1 VKVSQVGK
9 GDASFRG
16 PWADGPPPAEL
27 EVHAPPLDRFGF
39 EELRRMALT
48 GLAQVW
54 FVLRAVAVW
63 TVRRRGRSL
72 RTAAAEGLVD
82 SFEALGPTFVKLGQ
96 LVASSPGLFPSFLAD
111 ACLRCLDEVPPVDP
125 ATARSLL
132 THGLGRPPEEIFA
145 TFDPLPVS
153 AASIAQVHAC
163 TLPDGRLAVLK
174 VQRPDIAHRMNTDLR
189 ILRKLAGF
197 LARTKVGKQSNAIA
211 IIEDLHQVTNQ
222 ELCCALEAHRQS
234 MFRENL
240 WAFGDNKAVTAPEVY
255 WDYCGPGVICME
267 RMTGIPMDETEMI
280 RAQGVDT
287 ELLLRRGIKAWAEAC
302 MVHGPFHGD
311 LHAGNLWVLE
321 DGRSSF
327 LDFGIM
333 GELPDAW
340 KTVLRELFT
349 TSMID
354 SDYTRVVRAYQ
365 SVGVL
370 PAGIDEDQVAVLLK
384 MAVEPMLD
392 QTLGETSLGETLKQN
407 MALAEQFGAVTP
419 KELVLISKQL
429 LYFERYAKAMAPGY
443 TLARD
448 LYLIKNVLPDLV
460 AAKCAADGIVL
471 PD

>member
-1 VKVSQVGK
+1 MQQVGR
-9 GDASFRG
+9 GDPAFRG
-16 PWADGPPPAEL
+16 PWADGPPPDEL
-27 EVHAPPLDRFGF
+27 VVHAPPLDRFGF
-39 EELRRMALT
+39 AEVRRMALT
-48 GLAQVW
+48 GLAQAW
-54 FVLRAVAVW
+54 FVLRAVVLWLA
-63 TVRRRGRSL
+63 RPRGRSL
-72 RTAAAEGLVD
+72 KTASAEGLVD

-96 LVASSPGLFPSFLAD
+96 LIASSPGLFPGFLAD

-125 ATARSLL
+125 ATARSLI
-132 THGLGRPPEEIFA
+132 TRALGRPPEDVFA
-145 TFDPLPVS
+145 TFDPVPLS

-163 TLPDGRLAVLK
+163 TLPDGRSAVLK
-174 VQRPDIAHRMNTDLR
+174 VQRPDISRRMNTDLR
-189 ILRKLAGF
+189 ILRKLAG
-197 LARTKVGKQSNAIA
+197 LLVRTKVGRQTNAVA
-211 IIEDLHQVTNQ
+211 IIEDLHEVTNQ
-222 ELCCALEAHRQS
+222 ELCAALEAQRQAV
-234 MFRENL
+234 FRENL
-240 WAFGDNKAVTAPEVY
+240 WAFGDNKMVTAPEVY

-267 RMTGIPMDETEMI
+267 RMTGIPMDQTEAI

-287 ELLLRRGIKAWAEAC
+287 ELLLRRGVKSWAEAV

-311 LHAGNLWVLE
+311 LHAGNLWVLD
-321 DGRSSF
+321 DGRASY

-333 GELPDAW
+333 GELTEPW
-340 KTVLRELFT
+340 KKVIRELFT

-354 SDYTRVVRAYQ
+354 GDYTRVVRAYQ

-370 PAGIDEDQVAVLLK
+370 PLGLDEQQVGAMLALV
-384 MAVEPMLD
+384 VEPMLD

-407 MALAEQFGAVTP
+407 MDLAEQFGAVTP

-460 AAKCAADGIVL
+460 AAKCEAEGLTL

>member
-1 VKVSQVGK
+1 VEVHQIGR

-16 PWADGPPPAEL
+16 PWSGGPPPAAL
-27 EVHAPPLDRFGF
+27 LVHAPPLDSFGV
-39 EELRRMALT
+39 EEVRRMAVT
-48 GLAQVW
+48 GAAQLW
-54 FVLRAVAVW
+54 FVARSVVAW
-63 TVRRRGRSL
+63 AFRRRGRSVA
-72 RTAAAEGLVD
+72 TAAAEGLVD
-82 SFEALGPTFVKLGQ
+82 AFEALGPTFVKLGQ
-96 LVASSPGLFPSFLAD
+96 LIASSPGLFPGFLAD

-125 ATARSLL
+125 ATARRLL
-132 THGLGRPPEEIFA
+132 TEGLGRPPEEIFA
-145 TFDPLPVS
+145 TFDPLPLS

-189 ILRKLAGF
+189 ILRKLAS
-197 LARTKVGKQSNAIA
+197 LVMRTKVGRQSNAVA

-222 ELCCALEAHRQS
+222 ELCCALEAHRQDR
-234 MFRENL
+234 FRTNL
-240 WAFGDNKAVTAPEVY
+240 WAFGDNTEVTAPEVY

-267 RMTGIPMDETEMI
+267 RMTGIPMDQTDAI

-287 ELLLRRGIKAWAEAC
+287 ELLLRRGVKAWAEAV

-333 GELPDAW
+333 GELDDRW
-340 KTVLRELFT
+340 KAVLRALFT

-370 PAGIDEDQVAVLLK
+370 PPELDEEQVAGFLK

-407 MALAEQFGAVTP
+407 MDLAAQFGAVTP

-448 LYLIKNVLPDLV
+448 LFLIKNVLPDLV
-460 AAKCAADGIVL
+460 ASKCVEEGITL
-471 PD
+471 PT